1 MLQVTKFVVIT
12 YSLPLKQYSMCL
24 YIENVQP
31 VTDRA
36 TKNHST
42 ARYTT
47 VKLESAGYRDKA
59 LKHPERKVQGTL
71 TTETQY
77 LFQRVNGIWKTM
89 GYYLEI
95 AYKDKLSFNV
105 RVN

>member
-1 MLQVTKFVVIT
+1 MYRT
-12 YSLPLKQYSMCL
+12 
-24 YIENVQP
+24 
-31 VTDRA
+31 

-47 VKLESAGYRDKA
+47 AELESAGYRDKA